1 MTAARTIVR
10 TAVAAPARPQCL
22 GWGRAGRLLRDE
34 RGSATAELTLAAPLL
49 LLMLTLIVQFALW
62 SHAAH
67 VAQAAATEGLA
78 AARSHTGTE
87 IQGVHAARRI
97 LDQLADG
104 PLAAP
109 TVEATRDATTASI
122 TVSGTVTSVVPM
134 VVLPVRAHVAGPV
147 ERFTEREA
155 R

>member
-1 MTAARTIVR
+1 MTAGK
-10 TAVAAPARPQCL
+10 TAVAAPTRPHRLWWRRAR
-22 GWGRAGRLLRDE
+22 RVLLDE

-49 LLMLTLIVQFALW
+49 LGMLTLIVQFALW

-78 AARSHTGTE
+78 AARSLSGTE
-87 IQGVHAARRI
+87 TEGLRAARRI

-104 PLAAP
+104 PLVAP
-109 TVEATRDATTASI
+109 TVEATRDATTA
-122 TVSGTVTSVVPM
+122 TVTVNATVTSVVPL
-134 VVLPVRAHVAGPV
+134 VALPVRAHVAGPV
-147 ERFTEREA
+147 EQFIPDERGI